1 MTGRRHWAVAAALGG
16 GLAAASWLALR
27 VPAVQHIDV
36 LVGDAV
42 RRSGTP
48 RLDQVVTHTTDLG
61 SMFAVSGIAAVLAAS
76 DRRRLAADVIGVGTL
91 AWIGA
96 QASKTRVRRQRPY
109 EVDGVRRLIAPPTGS
124 SFPSGHATVAA
135 AVMALLAEHA
145 RPPAAPLLRA
155 LAAYVPLTRV
165 YVGVHYPTDV
175 IGGAGLGLLLAGLW
189 RGWGAGSRS
198 RSAPAGA
205 GLGGPDRGD
214 AARVDTGGPPWPG
227 DAPPG
232 DTEQRL
238 TDDGTADLAR
248 AVTTLGEG
256 DR

>member
-1 MTGRRHWAVAAALGG
+1 MTGRRHWAAAAALGG
-16 GLAAASWLALR
+16 GLAAGSWIALR
-27 VPAVQHIDV
+27 VPAVQRVDV

-48 RLDQVVTHTTDLG
+48 VLDRVVTHTTDLG
-61 SMFAVSGIAAVLAAS
+61 SMFAVSGMAAALAAA
-76 DRRRLAADVIGVGTL
+76 DRRRLAVDVLGVGTL
-91 AWIGA
+91 AWVGA

-145 RPPAAPLLRA
+145 RPPVAHLLRA
-155 LAAYVPLTRV
+155 LAAYVPLSRV

-189 RGWGAGSRS
+189 RGWHTRS
-198 RSAPAGA
+198 RLRSARAGT
-205 GLGGPDRGD
+205 GFGGSDRGD
-214 AARVDTGGPPWPG
+214 AAGVDPGGSPRPG
-227 DAPPG
+227 EAPPG

-238 TDDGTADLAR
+238 ADDGPADLAG
-248 AVTTLGEG
+248 TLSTLGEG

>member
-16 GLAAASWLALR
+16 GLAAASWVALR
-27 VPAVQHIDV
+27 VPAVQRIDV
-36 LVGDAV
+36 LVGNAV

-61 SMFAVSGIAAVLAAS
+61 SMFAVSGMAAVLAAS
-76 DRRRLAADVIGVGTL
+76 DRRRLAADVLGVGTL

-109 EVDGVRRLIAPPTGS
+109 EVDGVRRLIAAPTGS

-135 AVMALLAEHA
+135 AVMGLLSEHA
-145 RPPAAPLLRA
+145 RPPAASLLRF
-155 LAAYVPLTRV
+155 LAAYVPLSRV

-189 RGWGAGSRS
+189 RGWRA
-198 RSAPAGA
+198 RSAGA
-205 GLGGPDRGD
+205 RARRGGSERGD
-214 AARVDTGGPPWPG
+214 AAGVDPGGAPRPG
-227 DAPPG
+227 EAPTG

-238 TDDGTADLAR
+238 ADDGPADLAG
-248 AVTTLGEG
+248 TLSTLDEG